1 MKVTLELVDS
11 QLLTLATLVFMLPLK
26 HLSFKEV
33 VIAIKRHFFDH
44 YYNKYKLFG
53 SNNYSN
59 HKFHHFDLITCNNV
73 SVGDLLAVI
82 PEGQC
87 QIVARAKSIEN
98 KNIHALEQNQFEAK
112 LNGITET
119 TALNR
124 KKKSINNKNKNNKLK
139 KLQKKFGRKFSYD
152 KFYQNKLQQK
162 EIQESQKR
170 LKKVKK

>member
-1 MKVTLELVDS
+1 MAVQIIHMK
-11 QLLTLATLVFMLPLK
+11 MK
-26 HLSFKEV
+26 NLS
-33 VIAIKRHFFDH
+33 
-44 YYNKYKLFG
+44 
-53 SNNYSN
+53 
-59 HKFHHFDLITCNNV
+59 
-73 SVGDLLAVI
+73 
-82 PEGQC
+82 
-87 QIVARAKSIEN
+87 
-98 KNIHALEQNQFEAK
+98 HALEQNQFEAK
-112 LNGITET
+112 FNGITET